1 MTKSTIPTPAP
12 STPKPRGR
20 VKWTAAERAE
30 WLDLYKQSGQSVSE
44 FCRANDL
51 PPATL
56 SLWRQQ
62 QAGAREPA
70 PEGRLVEISG
80 AALNTLPPAATGA
93 VSLQLRNGATLQIA
107 PGTDPVWLGSL
118 VSALVGVG
126 S

>member
-1 MTKSTIPTPAP
+1 MTKLRTPA
-12 STPKPRGR
+12 SAATKTKPRGR
-20 VKWTAAERAE
+20 VNWTAAERAE
-30 WLDLYKQSGQSVSE
+30 WLELYKQSGQSVSE

-56 SLWRQQ
+56 SLWRQR

-80 AALNTLPPAATGA
+80 AELNTSPPAATGA

-118 VSALVGVG
+118 VSALVSAGA
-126 S
+126 

>member
-1 MTKSTIPTPAP
+1 MTKLTTPA
-12 STPKPRGR
+12 SAATRTKPRGR
-20 VKWTAAERAE
+20 VNWTAAERAE
-30 WLDLYKQSGQSVSE
+30 WLELYKQSGQSVSE

-62 QAGAREPA
+62 QAGAREPT
-70 PEGRLVEISG
+70 RLVEISG
-80 AALNTLPPAATGA
+80 ATLNTSPPAATVA

-118 VSALVGVG
+118 VGALVSAGA
-126 S
+126 

>member
-1 MTKSTIPTPAP
+1 MTKLTTPASAP
-12 STPKPRGR
+12 TTTKPRGR
-20 VKWTAAERAE
+20 INWTAAERAE
-30 WLDLYKQSGQSVSE
+30 WLELYKQSGQSVSE

-62 QAGAREPA
+62 QGGAREPA

-80 AALNTLPPAATGA
+80 AALITSPPAATAA

-118 VSALVGVG
+118 VSALVSAGA
-126 S
+126 

>member
-1 MTKSTIPTPAP
+1 MTKLTTPA
-12 STPKPRGR
+12 STPTTTKPRGR
-20 VKWTAAERAE
+20 VNWTAPERTE

-56 SLWRQQ
+56 SLWRRR
-62 QAGAREPA
+62 QAGASEPA

-80 AALNTLPPAATGA
+80 AALNTSPPAATAA

-118 VSALVGVG
+118 VSALVSAGA
-126 S
+126 

>member
-1 MTKSTIPTPAP
+1 MTKLTTPALAP
-12 STPKPRGR
+12 TRTKPRGR
-20 VKWTAAERAE
+20 VNWTAAERAE
-30 WLDLYKQSGQSVSE
+30 WLELYKQSGQSVSE

-70 PEGRLVEISG
+70 RLVEISG
-80 AALNTLPPAATGA
+80 AALNTSPPAATAA

-118 VSALVGVG
+118 VSALVSAGA
-126 S
+126 